1 MLGLKLP
8 TDPRWAN
15 SIEENLEEI
24 LIDHAYCE
32 QKAAST
38 AISLIVTYPELSDL
52 VTSMISLA
60 QEEMAHFSMVH
71 KLIIERNMI
80 LGKERVD
87 PYVRKVLDFFPKGD
101 HRMKRLVYRL
111 LVAAL
116 IEARSCERFKVLS
129 QKLSDEKLKKF
140 YEKLMISEAGHYT
153 LFLGLARKYG
163 DRNDVNKLWNSLLK
177 YEGEIIK
184 EFADSNRVHG

>member
-60 QEEMAHFSMVH
+60 KEEMTHFSMVH
-71 KLIIERNMI
+71 KLIIERNMT

-101 HRMKRLVYRL
+101 HRMKRLIYRL

-140 YEKLMISEAGHYT
+140 YKKLMISEAGHYT

-163 DRNDVNKLWNSLLK
+163 DRNDVDKLWNSLLK

>member
-60 QEEMAHFSMVH
+60 KEEMTHFSMVH
-71 KLIIERNMI
+71 KLIIERNMT

-140 YEKLMISEAGHYT
+140 YEKLMISEAGHFT

-163 DRNDVNKLWNSLLK
+163 DRNDVDKLWNSLLK

-184 EFADSNRVHG
+184 GFADSNRVHG

>member
-15 SIEENLEEI
+15 SVEENLEEI
-24 LIDHAYCE
+24 LVDHAYCE

-60 QEEMAHFSMVH
+60 KEEMTHFSMVH
-71 KLIIERNMI
+71 KLIIERNMT
-80 LGKERVD
+80 LGKERID
-87 PYVRKVLDFFPKGD
+87 PYVHKVLDFFPKGD

-116 IEARSCERFKVLS
+116 IEARSCERVKVLS

-163 DRNDVNKLWNSLLK
+163 DRNDVDKLWNSLLK

>member
-60 QEEMAHFSMVH
+60 KEEMTHFSMVH
-71 KLIIERNMI
+71 KLIMERNMT

-163 DRNDVNKLWNSLLK
+163 DRNDVDKLWNSLLK

-184 EFADSNRVHG
+184 EFTDSNRVHG

>member
-1 MLGLKLP
+1 M
-8 TDPRWAN
+8 
-15 SIEENLEEI
+15 
-24 LIDHAYCE
+24 
-32 QKAAST
+32 
-38 AISLIVTYPELSDL
+38 
-52 VTSMISLA
+52 
-60 QEEMAHFSMVH
+60 
-71 KLIIERNMI
+71 ERNMT

-101 HRMKRLVYRL
+101 HRMKRLIYRL

-140 YEKLMISEAGHYT
+140 YEKLMISEAGHFT

-163 DRNDVNKLWNSLLK
+163 DRNDVDKLWNSLLK

-184 EFADSNRVHG
+184 GFADSNRVHG

>member
-60 QEEMAHFSMVH
+60 KEEMTHFSMVH
-71 KLIIERNMI
+71 KLIIERNMT

-140 YEKLMISEAGHYT
+140 YEKLMISEAGHFT

-163 DRNDVNKLWNSLLK
+163 DRNDVDKLWNSLLK

-184 EFADSNRVHG
+184 EFADPNRVHG

>member
-15 SIEENLEEI
+15 SVEENLEEI
-24 LIDHAYCE
+24 LVDHAYCE

-60 QEEMAHFSMVH
+60 KEEMTHFSMVH
-71 KLIIERNMI
+71 KLIIERNMT

-163 DRNDVNKLWNSLLK
+163 DRNDVDKLWNSLLK

>member
-15 SIEENLEEI
+15 SIEENLEKI
-24 LIDHAYCE
+24 LVDHAYCE

-60 QEEMAHFSMVH
+60 KEEMTHFSMVH
-71 KLIIERNMI
+71 KLIIERNMT
-80 LGKERVD
+80 LGKERID
-87 PYVRKVLDFFPKGD
+87 PYVHKVLDFFPKGD

-140 YEKLMISEAGHYT
+140 YKKLMISEAGHYT

-163 DRNDVNKLWNSLLK
+163 DRNDVDKLWNSLLK

>member
-38 AISLIVTYPELSDL
+38 AISFIVTYPELNDL

-71 KLIIERNMI
+71 KLIIERNMT

-87 PYVRKVLDFFPKGD
+87 HYVRKVLDFFPKGD
-101 HRMKRLVYRL
+101 DRMKRLVYRL

-163 DRNDVNKLWNSLLK
+163 DRNDVDKLWNSLLK

>member
-60 QEEMAHFSMVH
+60 KEEMTHFSMVH
-71 KLIIERNMI
+71 KLIMERNMT

-163 DRNDVNKLWNSLLK
+163 DRNDVDKLWNSLLK

-184 EFADSNRVHG
+184 EFANSNRVHG

>member
-60 QEEMAHFSMVH
+60 KEEMTHFSMVH
-71 KLIIERNMI
+71 KLIMERNMT

-163 DRNDVNKLWNSLLK
+163 DRNDVDNLWNSLLK

-184 EFADSNRVHG
+184 EFANSNRVHG

>member
-163 DRNDVNKLWNSLLK
+163 NRNDVNKLWNSLLK

>member
-60 QEEMAHFSMVH
+60 KEEMTHFSMVH
-71 KLIIERNMI
+71 KLIIERNMT

-140 YEKLMISEAGHYT
+140 YKKLMISEAGHYT

-163 DRNDVNKLWNSLLK
+163 DRNDVDKLWNSLLK

>member
-38 AISLIVTYPELSDL
+38 AISLIITYPELCDL

-71 KLIIERNMI
+71 KLIIERNMT

-163 DRNDVNKLWNSLLK
+163 DRNDVDKLWNSLLK

-184 EFADSNRVHG
+184 EFADSNRIHG

>member
-38 AISLIVTYPELSDL
+38 AISFIVTYPELNDL

-71 KLIIERNMI
+71 KLIIERNMT

-163 DRNDVNKLWNSLLK
+163 DRNDVDKLWNSLLK

>member
-60 QEEMAHFSMVH
+60 KEEMTHFSMVH
-71 KLIIERNMI
+71 KLIIERNMT

-163 DRNDVNKLWNSLLK
+163 DRNDVDKLWNSLLK

-184 EFADSNRVHG
+184 GFADSNRVHG

>member
-60 QEEMAHFSMVH
+60 KEEMTHFSMVH
-71 KLIIERNMI
+71 KLIMERNMT

-129 QKLSDEKLKKF
+129 QKLTDEKLKKF

-163 DRNDVNKLWNSLLK
+163 DRNDVDKLWNSLLK

-184 EFADSNRVHG
+184 EFANSNRVHG

>member
-60 QEEMAHFSMVH
+60 KEEMTHFSMVH
-71 KLIIERNMI
+71 KLIIERNMT

-163 DRNDVNKLWNSLLK
+163 DRNDVDKLWNSLLK

>member
-60 QEEMAHFSMVH
+60 KEEMTHFSMVH

-163 DRNDVNKLWNSLLK
+163 DRNDVDKLWNSLLK

>member
-38 AISLIVTYPELSDL
+38 AISFIVTYPELNDL

-71 KLIIERNMI
+71 KLIIERNMT

-163 DRNDVNKLWNSLLK
+163 DRNDVDKLWNSLLK

-184 EFADSNRVHG
+184 EFADSDRVHG

>member
-52 VTSMISLA
+52 VASMISLA

-163 DRNDVNKLWNSLLK
+163 NRNDVNKLWNSLLK

>member
-60 QEEMAHFSMVH
+60 KEEMTHFSMVH
-71 KLIIERNMI
+71 KLIIERNMT

-140 YEKLMISEAGHYT
+140 YEKLMISEAGHFT

-163 DRNDVNKLWNSLLK
+163 DRNDVDKLWNSLLK